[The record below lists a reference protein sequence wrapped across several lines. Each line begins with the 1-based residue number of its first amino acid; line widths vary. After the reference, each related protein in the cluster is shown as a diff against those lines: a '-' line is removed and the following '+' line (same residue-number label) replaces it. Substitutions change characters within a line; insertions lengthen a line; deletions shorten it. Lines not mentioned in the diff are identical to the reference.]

1 MQKSQDATGKI
12 LGNKV
17 SVFVVE
23 NGKIIPGTTNY
34 IQADTRYKGYVDVGY
49 QNIPL
54 VKSKND
60 SVFLEYTDAEKAL
73 LSNADKA
80 FTFV

>member
-23 NGKIIPGTTNY
+23 NGKIVPGTTNY
-34 IQADTRYKGYVDVGY
+34 IRTDTRYKGYVDVGY

-54 VKSKND
+54 IKSKND
-60 SVFLEYTDAEKAL
+60 NVFLEYTDAEKAL
-73 LSNADKA
+73 LSDTNKTFA
-80 FTFV
+80 FV